1 MTALSRIFN
10 VVCCASGLLALSPL
24 FALIAIAIKCDDGGP
39 VFYLQRRVGMKFKPF
54 RLIKFRTM
62 TVGADQAGL
71 LTAPS
76 DQRVTR
82 CGRLLR
88 RYKLDELP
96 QLWNV
101 IQGDMQLVGPRPE
114 VEAYVC
120 QFRDEYSV
128 LLSEP
133 PGITDPASLLYR
145 REEEIFVSGQ
155 MERQYVSQIL
165 PDKLRL
171 SLEYQHRRCLSS
183 DCRILLETILSFAA

>member
-1 MTALSRIFN
+1 MTRLSRVLN

-39 VFYLQRRVGMKFKPF
+39 VFYLQRRVGRGFQPF
-54 RLIKFRTM
+54 RLIKFRSM

-76 DQRVTR
+76 DARVTR

-101 IQGDMQLVGPRPE
+101 FRGEMQLVGPRPE
-114 VEAYVC
+114 VGCYVC
-120 QFRDEYSV
+120 QFQDQYAI
-128 LLSEP
+128 LLNEP
-133 PGITDPASLLYR
+133 PGITDPASLAYR
-145 REEEIFVSGQ
+145 REEQLFTAGE

-165 PDKLRL
+165 PI
-171 SLEYQHRRCLSS
+171 S
-183 DCRILLETILSFAA
+183 

>member
-1 MTALSRIFN
+1 MTPLSRVFN
-10 VVCCASGLLALSPL
+10 LVCCTSGLLALSPL
-24 FALIAIAIKCDDGGP
+24 FALIALAIKCDDGGP
-39 VFYLQRRVGMKFKPF
+39 VFYLQRRIGKGFQPF
-54 RLIKFRTM
+54 RLVKFRTM

-76 DQRVTR
+76 DVRVTR

-120 QFRDEYSV
+120 QFPDEYSV

-145 REEEIFVSGQ
+145 WEEEIFVSGQ

-165 PDKLRL
+165 PEKLRL

-183 DCRILLETILSFAA
+183 DFRILLETILHSAS

>member
-1 MTALSRIFN
+1 MTRLSRLFN
-10 VVCCASGLLALSPL
+10 VVCCASGLLVVSPL
-24 FALIAIAIKCDDGGP
+24 FALIAFAIKSDDGGP
-39 VFYLQRRVGMKFKPF
+39 VFYLQRRVGMQFKPF
-54 RLIKFRTM
+54 RIVKFRTM
-62 TVGADQAGL
+62 TPGADQAGL

-76 DQRVTR
+76 DARVTR

-120 QFRDEYSV
+120 QFHDEYSV
-128 LLSEP
+128 LLNEP

-171 SLEYQHRRCLSS
+171 SLEYQHRRCLTS